1 MLNDIANADLTDVI
15 DKPLLD
21 TKLDDYRK
29 KTIDSC
35 DADIQ
40 SSVNSIS
47 DSLDTAKTEVV
58 DFVEDWK
65 TNALS

>member
-1 MLNDIANADLTDVI
+1 MLNDLANADLTDVI

-29 KTIDSC
+29 KTTDSC
-35 DADIQ
+35 NADI
-40 SSVNSIS
+40 SNAGNSIFV
-47 DSLDTAKTEVV
+47 SLNAAKTEVV
-58 DFVEDWK
+58 DFVENWK